1 MLIKTK
7 DSKGIDMI
15 AIASHPVH
23 DMEDLENFRDCL
35 MHTLE
40 LIVSNPETKDSSDS
54 YHLYMLTNFIRE
66 ITKDLDNYKEQKGCE
81 I

>member
-23 DMEDLENFRDCL
+23 DMEDVEHFRNAL

-40 LIVSNPETKDSSDS
+40 ICVSYPETKDSSDP
-54 YHLYMLTNFIRE
+54 YHLYMIINFIEE
-66 ITKDLDNYKEQKGCE
+66 ITKDLESYKERKGGE
-81 I
+81 V